1 MTNDRQGQPSG
12 SPSTVK
18 YRGVEFTIVDGV
30 APPKVILGV
39 RKSGSSIMNS
49 MLSAVAKFNKINY
62 VDIAGKLFQAGSP
75 VSTWQ
80 NDAALRDLIRNG
92 NAYGGFRNAP
102 TGLMGADALRNAQF
116 VLLVRDPRDALV
128 SEFFSNAYS
137 HSVPAS
143 GGARSQ
149 LLSQREAALAA
160 NIDDYVL
167 RIAPSLRQ
175 TLIEYTGFLRL
186 QSLKLYRYEEAIMNK
201 RWFVKD
207 VANHFGWL
215 INDAQIELI
224 MGWADVMP
232 TEEQPTNFI
241 RKVTPGDHK
250 SKLTA
255 KTIDELNQL
264 FRGELEALGYTR

>member
-1 MTNDRQGQPSG
+1 
-12 SPSTVK
+12 
-18 YRGVEFTIVDGV
+18 
-30 APPKVILGV
+30 
-39 RKSGSSIMNS
+39 
-49 MLSAVAKFNKINY
+49 
-62 VDIAGKLFQAGSP
+62 
-75 VSTWQ
+75 
-80 NDAALRDLIRNG
+80 
-92 NAYGGFRNAP
+92 
-102 TGLMGADALRNAQF
+102 
-116 VLLVRDPRDALV
+116 
-128 SEFFSNAYS
+128 
-137 HSVPAS
+137 
-143 GGARSQ
+143 
-149 LLSQREAALAA
+149 
-160 NIDDYVL
+160 VL